1 MIVEIIQKM
10 TSIDWVIFAVTIV
23 AYLILIID
31 ILSNNGRG
39 QNFFT
44 YLLWG
49 ILDSI
54 LFITSY
60 AEKAHD
66 LAIIAGCT
74 FGSFLTAISLLFVMK
89 IKWSEKETWILILV
103 FITTVIWLWSKS
115 NLVGIITAVGAE
127 IIAGILLM
135 EESWKRPGSRLT
147 LASYLLFLASYILS
161 ISSAPNW
168 DIENVLFPIAF
179 LIYSIGDTI
188 PLIVKWWKIYKRY
201 KNFKIA

>member
-1 MIVEIIQKM
+1 MIVEIIKKM
-10 TSIDWVIFAVTIV
+10 TCIDWIIFAVTLV

-31 ILSNNGRG
+31 ILKNNGRS

-44 YLLWG
+44 WFLWG

-60 AEKAHD
+60 NENASD

-74 FGSFLTAISLLFVMK
+74 LGSFLTAIFLIFVMK
-89 IKWSEKETWILILV
+89 IKWLKKETWILVLV
-103 FITTVIWLWSKS
+103 FITTTIWLWSKS
-115 NLVGIITAVGAE
+115 NLVGIITAVGSE

-147 LASYLLFLASYILS
+147 LVSYLLFLISYILS
-161 ISSAPNW
+161 ISNAPNW

-188 PLIVKWWKIYKRY
+188 PLIIKWWKIYKKIY
-201 KNFKIA
+201 KFK